1 MVGRGLA
8 VLVEVEGRRYEGGFC
23 ASEEVDR
30 LNGFF
35 NTGYAPSKGGT
46 GGVSLVGF
54 PVLNAFRR
62 EAKDVFFANGETE
75 VLWDASLV
83 TEG

>member
-1 MVGRGLA
+1 MELI
-8 VLVEVEGRRYEGGFC
+8 EGRCCEDGFW

-35 NTGYAPSKGGT
+35 STGYAWSKGGT
-46 GGVSLVGF
+46 GGVSYVVF
-54 PVLNAFRR
+54 PVLNAFRS
-62 EAKDVFFANGETE
+62 EAKDVFFVNGETE
-75 VLWDASLV
+75 VLWDDSLV